1 MNRTQSRARGLV
13 AALLIVAALAGVP
26 VLLVALGATP
36 WTVDLADLRL
46 RLLSPDDGSVALIV
60 IGATAWIAWAVMAF
74 CLLTE
79 IVAAVRGVR
88 APQLRGLG
96 AGQQLASQLVAS
108 AAVLF
113 AVAQPLS
120 ITLAA
125 TPAHADSIT
134 EVQAPTPAASLAEP
148 IDEAT
153 SPSVLPAKS
162 RSEEHTSELQSLMRT
177 SY

>member
-1 MNRTQSRARGLV
+1 MNRTHPRARGLV
-13 AALLIVAALAGVP
+13 AALLIVTALAGVP

-46 RLLSPDDGSVALIV
+46 RLLSPDNGSVALII
-60 IGATAWIAWAVMAF
+60 IGATAWTAWAVMAF

-108 AAVLF
+108 EIGRAACRERVC
-113 AVAQPLS
+113 Q
-120 ITLAA
+120 
-125 TPAHADSIT
+125 
-134 EVQAPTPAASLAEP
+134 
-148 IDEAT
+148 
-153 SPSVLPAKS
+153 
-162 RSEEHTSELQSLMRT
+162 
-177 SY
+177 